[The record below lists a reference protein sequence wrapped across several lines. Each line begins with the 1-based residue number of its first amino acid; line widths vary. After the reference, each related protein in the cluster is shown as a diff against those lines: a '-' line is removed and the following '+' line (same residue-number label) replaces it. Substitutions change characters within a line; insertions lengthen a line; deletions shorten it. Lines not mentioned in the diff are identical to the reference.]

1 MGIVLVRH
9 WVGIH
14 RRYVMNHIRQAPAS
28 ELVDSVQVIIVLAA
42 FIVAALCVAAA
53 GTIILP

>member
-1 MGIVLVRH
+1 
-9 WVGIH
+9 
-14 RRYVMNHIRQAPAS
+14 MNHTRQAPAS

-42 FIVAALCVAAA
+42 FIIAALTVAAA